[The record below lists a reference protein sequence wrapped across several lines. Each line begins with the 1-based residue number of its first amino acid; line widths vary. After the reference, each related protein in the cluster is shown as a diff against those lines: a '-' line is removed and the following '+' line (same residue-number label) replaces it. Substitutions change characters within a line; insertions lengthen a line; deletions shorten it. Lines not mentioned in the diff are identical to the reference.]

1 MILELSAILLLNLG
15 WTGQMDWNLAALIP
29 VFGEH
34 GLIRQVSFPDNMAD
48 AVDVQVSLVSES
60 TKVR

>member
-1 MILELSAILLLNLG
+1 
-15 WTGQMDWNLAALIP
+15 MDWNLAALIP

-48 AVDVQVSLVSES
+48 AVDVKVSLVSES

>member
-1 MILELSAILLLNLG
+1 
-15 WTGQMDWNLAALIP
+15 MDWNLAALIS

-34 GLIRQVSFPDNMAD
+34 RLIRKVSFPDNMAD
-48 AVDVQVSLVSES
+48 AGDVKVSLVLES

>member
-1 MILELSAILLLNLG
+1 
-15 WTGQMDWNLAALIP
+15 MDWNLAALIS
-29 VFGEH
+29 VFGEHLGEH

-48 AVDVQVSLVSES
+48 AVDVKVSLVSES

>member
-1 MILELSAILLLNLG
+1 
-15 WTGQMDWNLAALIP
+15 MDWNLAALIS
-29 VFGEH
+29 VFGEHGEH

-48 AVDVQVSLVSES
+48 AVDVKVSLVSES

>member
-1 MILELSAILLLNLG
+1 
-15 WTGQMDWNLAALIP
+15 MDWNLAALIS

-48 AVDVQVSLVSES
+48 GVDVKVSLVSES